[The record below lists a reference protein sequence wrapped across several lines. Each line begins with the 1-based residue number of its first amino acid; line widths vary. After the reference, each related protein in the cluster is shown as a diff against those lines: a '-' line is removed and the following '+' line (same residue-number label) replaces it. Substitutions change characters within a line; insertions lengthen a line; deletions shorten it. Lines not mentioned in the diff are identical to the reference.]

1 MRPGARSWPLRAA
14 SSENSGTNQPGAP
27 AALLGPQRQT
37 FKGSKPR
44 NVRKEL
50 FSPVGYAG
58 GGEGRDV
65 WSQGLGLSPEDT
77 DPPQSL

>member
-1 MRPGARSWPLRAA
+1 M
-14 SSENSGTNQPGAP
+14 Q
-27 AALLGPQRQT
+27 
-37 FKGSKPR
+37 
-44 NVRKEL
+44 KEL

-77 DPPQSL
+77 DPPRSLRKEAVSRIPAVEELAFSGAGPLVANSQDWAPASSLPWKEHS